1 MKTTRP
7 VFESFYSFVD
17 FLNESIEGNYDDYL
31 LEDEGDPGDE
41 LDSGETGKLSEFSNS
56 LKGMEKINPKFVE
69 KLSASFKTLVTDA
82 GAKALT
88 DYAQEIA
95 SFAASTKSGI
105 KVARNSVQGGGSKG
119 SGVYKWLINGTCKVS
134 GQPVINDEG
143 VVTQT
148 TTTVDDKGKNFYSLS
163 DVLSGML
170 QRNLKALSDVLAT
183 RDEKIIQKAAN
194 GGRKGQNGLIE
205 QKKLLTIDPA
215 SIKTRILEIIPFEE
229 EFHAKPKKDTRNGE
243 KIGPED
249 GYLISFDPRNA
260 KDTVKWGRF
269 EYAFLIP
276 IWTLIP
282 SSIKASSNKVD
293 EKTYTTVL
301 PPSQGTEIKI
311 VDKPFDSSKEQFFS
325 AGSTTLLQS
334 GVYDMKAMLS
344 QFNSIEKIKV
354 VGGASQAP
362 TKYVSSN
369 EETKKEIT
377 QENTKA
383 AKVLI
388 GNGYLAYD
396 RMLAGV
402 SAFEKMKEDGIEQLK
417 NCTIEK
423 STAEEILKNVQTV
436 DAESDPKMQQIT
448 FFVSGMV
455 KGIDQIIDNNP
466 TIIKK
471 TVDIKSQEV
480 KLVRFNY
487 ILAFNMKKQ

>member
-17 FLNESIEGNYDDYL
+17 FLNESIYDNDYL
-31 LEDEGDPGDE
+31 LEGEEYPGDE
-41 LDSGETGKLSEFSNS
+41 LDSGDTGKLSEFANS
-56 LKGMEKINPKFVE
+56 LKGMEKISPKFVE

-82 GAKALT
+82 GAEALT
-88 DYAQEIA
+88 SYAQKIA
-95 SFAASTKSGI
+95 SFAASTKSGVKLI
-105 KVARNSVQGGGSKG
+105 KNSLGGGSG
-119 SGVYKWLINGTCKVS
+119 GGGIYKWLINGTCKVK
-134 GQPVINDEG
+134 GQPKMNDEG
-143 VVTQT
+143 VIVDLQS
-148 TTTVDDKGKNFYSLS
+148 TVDDDGVSFYPLS
-163 DVLSGML
+163 DVLIGIL

-183 RDEKIIQKAAN
+183 KDEKTIKKSAN
-194 GGRKGQNGLIE
+194 GGEKGGNGIIE
-205 QKKLLTIDPA
+205 EKKLLTIDPA
-215 SIKTRILEIIPFEE
+215 SIKTRILEIIPFEGE
-229 EFHAKPKKDTRNGE
+229 YHQAASKEMRDGKHEGGENSYVISTDTKNG
-243 KIGPED
+243 K
-249 GYLISFDPRNA
+249 NV
-260 KDTVKWGRF
+260 VKFGKY
-269 EYAFLIP
+269 EYGFRIP
-276 IWTLIP
+276 IWALIP
-282 SSIKASSNKVD
+282 SSIKESNNKVD

-301 PPSQGTEIKI
+301 PPTQGTEIKI

-334 GVYDMKAMLS
+334 GVYDMKSMLS

-354 VGGASQAP
+354 VGGASQTP
-362 TKYVSSN
+362 TKYVSPN

-455 KGIDQIIDNNP
+455 KGVAQIGDNKP

-480 KLVRFNY
+480 KIVRFDY
-487 ILAFNMKKQ
+487 VLAFNIKQ

>member
-17 FLNESIEGNYDDYL
+17 FLNESINGEHYEDYL
-31 LEDEGDPGDE
+31 LEGEEDPGDE
-41 LDSGETGKLSEFSNS
+41 LQDTETGKLSEFSNS
-56 LKGMEKINPKFVE
+56 LKGMEKINPSIVE

-82 GAKALT
+82 GASALES
-88 DYAQEIA
+88 YAQKIA
-95 SFAASTKSGI
+95 SFAASTKSGVKLI
-105 KVARNSVQGGGSKG
+105 KNSLVGGSDGGGF
-119 SGVYKWLINGTCKVS
+119 YKWLINGTCKVK
-134 GQPVINDEG
+134 GQPAMNDEG
-143 VVTQT
+143 VIRDLSL
-148 TTTVDDKGKNFYSLS
+148 TVDDEGSSFYPLS
-163 DVLSGML
+163 DVLIGIL
-170 QRNLKALSDVLAT
+170 QRNMKALSDVLAT
-183 RDEKIIQKAAN
+183 KDEKIIQKAAN
-194 GGRKGQNGLIE
+194 GGKKGGNGLIE
-205 QKKLLTIDPA
+205 EKKLLTIDPA
-215 SIKTRILEIIPFEE
+215 SIKTRILEVIPYDGEY
-229 EFHAKPKKDTRNGE
+229 HTPAKKKMRSGEQVGPKDSYVISSSALGGKDV
-243 KIGPED
+243 
-249 GYLISFDPRNA
+249 
-260 KDTVKWGRF
+260 VKFGRF
-269 EYAFLIP
+269 EYAFQIP
-276 IWTLIP
+276 IWALIP
-282 SSIKASSNKVD
+282 SSIKESNNKVD

-301 PPSQGTEIKI
+301 PPAQGTEVKI

-334 GVYDMKAMLS
+334 GVYDMKSMLS

-354 VGGASQAP
+354 VGGASQTP
-362 TKYVSSN
+362 TKYVSPN

-402 SAFEKMKEDGIEQLK
+402 SAFQKMKEDGIEQLK

-455 KGIDQIIDNNP
+455 KGLSQIEDNKP
-466 TIIKK
+466 TTIKK
-471 TVDIKSQEV
+471 TVDIKSQQV
-480 KLVRFNY
+480 KIVRFDY
-487 ILAFNMKKQ
+487 VLAFNIKQ

>member
-7 VFESFYSFVD
+7 VFENFYSFVD
-17 FLNESIEGNYDDYL
+17 FLNESINGEDYEDYL

-41 LDSGETGKLSEFSNS
+41 LKDTETGKLSEFSNS
-56 LKGMEKINPKFVE
+56 LKGMEKINRKIVE

-82 GAKALT
+82 GAKALES
-88 DYAQEIA
+88 YAQEIA

-105 KVARNSVQGGGSKG
+105 KVVRNTLVESEERK
-119 SGVYKWLINGTCKVS
+119 GVYEWLINGTCKVS
-134 GQPVINDEG
+134 GQPVMNDEG
-143 VVTQT
+143 VVTGT
-148 TTTVDDKGKNFYSLS
+148 NSTVDDGGKNFYALS
-163 DVLSGML
+163 DVLSGIL
-170 QRNLKALSDVLAT
+170 QRNMKALSDVLAT

-194 GGRKGQNGLIE
+194 GGKKGGNGLIE
-205 QKKLLTIDPA
+205 GKKLLTLDLA
-215 SIKTRILEIIPFEE
+215 SIKTRILEVIPYEE
-229 EFHAKPKKDTRNGE
+229 EHHTPAKKQTRSGE
-243 KIGPED
+243 KVGPKD
-249 GYLISFDPRNA
+249 SYVSSFDPRDG
-260 KDTVKWGRF
+260 KDTVKFGRF
-269 EYAFLIP
+269 EYAFQIP
-276 IWTLIP
+276 IWALIP
-282 SSIKASSNKVD
+282 SSIKSSKNKVD

-311 VDKPFDSSKEQFFS
+311 VDKPFNSSKEQFFS
-325 AGSTTLLQS
+325 AGSVTLLQS
-334 GVYDMKAMLS
+334 GVNDMKAMLS

-362 TKYVSSN
+362 TQYVSSN

-383 AKVLI
+383 SKVLI

-402 SAFEKMKEDGIEQLK
+402 SAFEKMKEDGIDQLK

-423 STAEEILKNVQTV
+423 STADEILKNVQTI
-436 DAESDPKMQQIT
+436 DAESNPKMQQIT

-455 KGIDQIIDNNP
+455 KGIDQIADNKP

-471 TVDIKSQEV
+471 TVDITSQ
-480 KLVRFNY
+480 KVRIVQFKY
-487 ILAFNMKKQ
+487 ILAFNIKK